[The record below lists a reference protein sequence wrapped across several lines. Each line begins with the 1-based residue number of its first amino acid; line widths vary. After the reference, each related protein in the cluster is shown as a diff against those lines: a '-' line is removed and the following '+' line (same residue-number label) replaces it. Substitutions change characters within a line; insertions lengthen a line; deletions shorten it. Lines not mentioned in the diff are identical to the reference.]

1 VTGRPDRVD
10 EVEAELEKGLHLHHH
25 LSSRRERA
33 MLATLG
39 FLLALA
45 ATRGVTSFLPYRGAG
60 PKAASSSTAST
71 STTSSSASSACS

>member
-10 EVEAELEKGLHLHHH
+10 EVEAELEKGHHLHHH

-33 MLATLG
+33 MFATLG

-45 ATRGVTSFLPYRGAG
+45 ATRGVTSFLLYHGTG
-60 PKAASSSTAST
+60 PNGGVIIDSVH
-71 STTSSSASSACS
+71 TTISSSASSACS